1 MNGFIEIEE
10 DSYEDTIEHLRRI
23 KILACKLIKMLSEHS
38 EVYDD
43 KEEEEES
50 TSKTRSRKLRNRYDY

>member
-1 MNGFIEIEE
+1 MKGYIEIQE
-10 DSYEDTIEHLRRI
+10 DSYEDTIEHLKRI

-43 KEEEEES
+43 SEDEETIRKS
-50 TSKTRSRKLRNRYDY
+50 RKTRYNY

>member
-23 KILACKLIKMLSEHS
+23 KILACKLIKMLSQHS
-38 EVYDD
+38 GVYDN
-43 KEEEEES
+43 EEEEES
-50 TSKTRSRKLRNRYDY
+50 TSKTRSRKSRNRYDY